1 MTVKRSSRSMGELYS
16 VRDWGKLGKFVVT
29 EERANKDISE
39 VS

>member
-1 MTVKRSSRSMGELYS
+1 MGELYS